1 MINMIQLK
9 LLSDEQLQMKTE
21 FNLEAHSGIQK
32 ILSGGPDNVIFL
44 LFSHQLISQRTSP
57 EKHRGVRSAPWLFA
71 YWKVSFLN
79 LLLAKFNFSR

>member
-32 ILSGGPDNVIFL
+32 ILSGGPGNIIFCF
-44 LFSHQLISQRTSP
+44 FSHREAPRSLISAWVIRLLESMIISKLATSQI
-57 EKHRGVRSAPWLFA
+57 
-71 YWKVSFLN
+71 
-79 LLLAKFNFSR
+79 